1 MKLLLVGATG
11 LVGDEVLDLA
21 LADGRVE
28 HVIALTRTPLP
39 TLGKLENPIVDFDTL
54 PEDAAWWQVD
64 AVICTLGT
72 TIRKAGSQA
81 AFRKVDFDYPLKVAE
96 LAKRHGTKA
105 YALNSSAGANSASS
119 VFYLRTKG
127 EVEAAISN
135 LGFESL
141 TIVRPSMIGGQRKEF
156 RPAERIGIV
165 LMTLLS
171 PLIPKR
177 YRVVPPE
184 RIAITLL
191 ESAVHAGPGVRII
204 ESGSI

>member
-1 MKLLLVGATG
+1 MKLLIVGATG
-11 LVGDEVLDLA
+11 LVGGEVLSLA
-21 LADGRVE
+21 LADGRIE
-28 HVIALTRTPLP
+28 HIVALSRTPL
-39 TLGKLENPIVDFDTL
+39 TSHDKLENPIVDFDAL

-72 TIRKAGSQA
+72 TIKKAGSQA

-96 LAKRHGTKA
+96 LAKRHGAKA

-171 PLIPKR
+171 PLIPKH
-177 YRVVPPE
+177 YSVVPPE
-184 RIAITLL
+184 RIAIALL
-191 ESAVHAGPGVRII
+191 ESAIQARPGIYFV
-204 ESGSI
+204 ESGSL